1 MLTTL
6 QNLSYPYLEKNAIKL
21 FRNLL
26 KIIIVNLSK
35 LFFFSYSGYLET

>member
-35 LFFFSYSGYLET
+35 FFFFSYSGYLKT